1 MLIISVQRTSPL
13 FKGQAMF
20 EEMYIRDFVTETGPR
35 LAGRSAPAGREEM
48 TLASASSVIIP
59 DTLIFL

>member
-1 MLIISVQRTSPL
+1 
-13 FKGQAMF
+13 MF
-20 EEMYIRDFVTETGPR
+20 EEMYIRDLVTETDPR
-35 LAGRSAPAGREEM
+35 LAGRSVPAGREEM